1 MWWVM
6 VCAMAAPDVA
16 EAQQRLERS
25 GMGVLAGWSVANLGA
40 GAAGAW
46 EADSPEAQA
55 FWATSGAWNVV
66 NLGIAGAGLA
76 TVGGLDR
83 LDGSG
88 LAARQRRL
96 RTTLLVNAGLDVA
109 YVGAGAGLWASG
121 VQQADPA
128 WVGAGQAVA
137 TQGLFLLGF
146 DLIMAAAQH
155 RQIRRGRGSRRGAR

>member
-6 VCAMAAPDVA
+6 VCAMAAPQAA

-25 GMGVLAGWSVANLGA
+25 GMGVLGGWSVANLGA

-46 EADSPEAQA
+46 EAEGPEAQA
-55 FWATSGAWNVV
+55 FWLTNGAWNVV

-76 TVGGLDR
+76 TVGSIDR
-83 LDGSG
+83 LDATG

-146 DLIMAAAQH
+146 DLIMASAQQ